1 MVPIQVI
8 VLLLV
13 VLSFAQGPEAGGAGA
28 AAGLGGVS
36 VWMELATIL
45 GTHVGLALVVWQRSR
60 AAVRMLHNSGVSA
73 TEVSVRV
80 DRVMNAARWGT
91 IALAVVQVWWL
102 GWGDRVVQWRGQTML
117 LKYVPFLVQAI
128 LLFPALATWALCWA
142 SYYTVERA
150 IGERSMPYRLA
161 AGLPTHEMPGCGPFV
176 WMQLRHSCYLLVPI
190 ALATAL
196 ESVGT
201 GLSAY
206 WPPAGMVVLVV
217 TMPVLLMCTPTLVT
231 RLWDTVPLRGPLRE
245 RLEALA
251 QEHRL
256 RYRDILIWKTH
267 HMVMNAGFFG
277 MVPWGRYLLLTDA
290 LLESLDDRQ
299 IEAVFAHE
307 VGHGVHHHTWW
318 YAGAIGGYLALAVGL
333 AALLGR
339 LLPPDQVLLGRTIT
353 QEEMAAGLV
362 LVLVGVIVGLGFSAI
377 SRRFEHQAD
386 WFAARHMAGAL
397 ARAGEAA
404 TVPLDSFLG
413 PGVSQLETMTLEE
426 YAAGG
431 VGAEAAGSGSSSAAG
446 ATGAPAV
453 GVPAE
458 PPVPLAPVRAA
469 SAETAEVAGGKTG
482 PYLRLGAEVF
492 CNALE
497 GLVELTHRSRTKG
510 GWMHPSLVRRVA
522 LLRRLA
528 SDAEA
533 ARGFE
538 KRMILVRVAIVVV
551 IAGGVAAVVLPE
563 VLQWWG
569 K

>member
-1 MVPIQVI
+1 MVPIQMI

-13 VLSFAQGPEAGGAGA
+13 VLSSAPGSAAAGGAGA
-28 AAGLGGVS
+28 GGGA
-36 VWMELATIL
+36 VWMALSTIL
-45 GTHVGLALVVWQRSR
+45 GTHVGLALLVWQRSR
-60 AAVRMLHNSGVSA
+60 AAVRLLHNSGVSA

-91 IALAVVQVWWL
+91 IGLAVVQVWWL
-102 GWGDRVVQWRGQTML
+102 GWGDLVVQWRGQTML
-117 LKYVPFLVQAI
+117 LKYVPFLVPAI
-128 LLFPALATWALCWA
+128 LLLPALATWALCWA
-142 SYYTVERA
+142 SYYTVEKA

-161 AGLPTHEMPGCGPFV
+161 TGLPTHEMPGCGQFV

-190 ALATAL
+190 AIATAL

-201 GLSAY
+201 GLSKY

-231 RLWDTVPLRGPLRE
+231 WLWDTVPLRGPLRE
-245 RLEALA
+245 RLDALA
-251 QEHRL
+251 KEHRL

-318 YAGAIGGYLALAVGL
+318 YAGAIGGYLALATGL
-333 AALLGR
+333 AALLGG
-339 LLPPDQVLLGRTIT
+339 LLPGDQVVWGRTIT
-353 QEEMAAGLV
+353 QEDMAAGLV

-386 WFAARHMAGAL
+386 WFAARHMAGTL
-397 ARAGEAA
+397 ARAGGAA
-404 TVPLDSFLG
+404 TVPLDSFLE
-413 PGVSQLETMTLEE
+413 PGVSQIETMTLEE
-426 YAAGG
+426 YAGGG
-431 VGAEAAGSGSSSAAG
+431 VGADAAGRGSSSAAG
-446 ATGAPAV
+446 ATGASAA
-453 GVPAE
+453 GIPAE
-458 PPVPLAPVRAA
+458 PSVPLAPVRAA
-469 SAETAEVAGGKTG
+469 SAETARAAGAGMRG

-492 CNALE
+492 CNALD

-510 GWMHPSLVRRVA
+510 GWMHPSPVKRVA

-538 KRMILVRVAIVVV
+538 KRMILVRVMIVAV
-551 IAGGVAAVVLPE
+551 IAGGVVAVVLPE
-563 VLQWWG
+563 VLQRWG